1 IAQLGIATSVETS
14 LVARRAS
21 AERVGLRVRALAG
34 RQPCHV
40 FSEVNYPIMSYAA
53 GCRGTQVG
61 KVLRW
66 DERAER
72 LEDGG
77 IRPFLVL
84 YGAAEREVSGATLLA
99 VVPSDDQTRWFI
111 YGYG

>member
-1 IAQLGIATSVETS
+1 
-14 LVARRAS
+14 
-21 AERVGLRVRALAG
+21 
-34 RQPCHV
+34 V

-61 KVLRW
+61 KVLAW

-72 LEDGG
+72 LERRG

-84 YGAAEREVSGATLLA
+84 HGAAETDVPGATLLA

-111 YGYG
+111 YGPG